1 MVSIASI
8 LDEAWGWGFDVDVWR
23 AHINALTWPEILRQ
37 LAIAAGR
44 GPRKPKPGRDIKPK
58 LGTEGEDVV
67 VDESGGLRLR
77 MPSRY
82 A

>member
-44 GPRKPKPGRDIKPK
+44 GPRKSKPGRDIKPK

-67 VDESGGLRLR
+67 VDESGSLRLK
-77 MPSRY
+77 MPSRLV
-82 A
+82 